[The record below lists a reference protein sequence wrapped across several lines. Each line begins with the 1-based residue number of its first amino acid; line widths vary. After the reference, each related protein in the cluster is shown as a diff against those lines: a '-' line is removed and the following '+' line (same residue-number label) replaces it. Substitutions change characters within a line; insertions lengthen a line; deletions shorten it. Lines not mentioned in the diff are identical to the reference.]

1 MNEEDVKKIAKQ
13 MVEEIRSDHHD
24 FWIDPQDHYDQHKE
38 LSTILEV
45 YRNARNSATKVIVG
59 LLILG
64 GLLIAAF
71 AAGLG
76 KVFGK

>member
-1 MNEEDVKKIAKQ
+1 MNEEDVRKIAKQ
-13 MVEEIRSDHHD
+13 IVEEVRSDHHE

-38 LSTILEV
+38 LATILEV
-45 YRNARNSATKVIVG
+45 YRNARSSVIKLIVG

-64 GLLIAAF
+64 GLLVAAF